1 MQPEDPE
8 RSNLFD
14 GEAQPLS
21 TGILSS
27 QDGLTLALARRASD
41 GLPHVLL
48 VTELQW
54 DRISAV
60 NLIAAGL
67 TTKTDFFD
75 VLTDFEIEI
84 LVDVAQADTNDQ
96 FPVVQ
101 RSFGDLLPAAGT
113 AARHVASGTNFLE
126 HQEETGS
133 ESVFNFPK
141 FGVATPPV
149 TKVSNDV
156 GKLLDYKVEICIRFD
171 RDVELIEDFDTAQKG
186 FFCVEIL
193 ATEVC

>member
-1 MQPEDPE
+1 M
-8 RSNLFD
+8 
-14 GEAQPLS
+14 
-21 TGILSS
+21 
-27 QDGLTLALARRASD
+27 TLALARRASD

-75 VLTDFEIEI
+75 VLTEVGIET
-84 LVDVAQADTNDQ
+84 LVDIAQADTNDQ

-101 RSFGDLLPAAGT
+101 RSFGDHLPAAGT
-113 AARHVASGTNFLE
+113 AARHVASGTNFPE

-133 ESVFNFPK
+133 ESVFNFLK

-149 TKVSNDV
+149 ATVSNDV
-156 GKLLDYKVEICIRFD
+156 EELLDYEVEICTRFN
-171 RDVELIEDFDTAQKG
+171 RDIELIEDFDAVQKS

-193 ATEVC
+193 AIRVC